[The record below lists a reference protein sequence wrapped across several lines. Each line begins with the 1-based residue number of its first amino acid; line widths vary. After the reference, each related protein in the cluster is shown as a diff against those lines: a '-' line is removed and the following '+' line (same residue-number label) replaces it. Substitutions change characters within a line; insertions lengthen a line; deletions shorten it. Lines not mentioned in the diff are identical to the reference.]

1 MEEVLLLK
9 EEREEKR
16 ERVRWGV
23 LIWEEMK
30 RLGYLAGPMV
40 AVTLSQYLLQVIS
53 VMMVGHLGE
62 LSLSSTAIAI
72 SLCGVTGFSFL
83 LGMASALETLSG
95 QAYGAQQYKRIGT
108 QTYTAIFSLI
118 IVCIPLSVLWIFLG
132 KVLVFVGQDPQISH
146 EAGKFTMWLV
156 PALFGYA
163 TLQPL
168 IRYFQMQSMILPML
182 ISSCITICF
191 HIAVCWVLV
200 FKSGLK
206 NIGAAAAMD
215 LSMWLN
221 VTILG
226 LYMKFSSTCEKTRAP
241 LSMDIFKGM
250 KEFFRFA
257 VPSAV
262 MICLEWWSFELLIL
276 LSGLLPNPQLE
287 TSVLSVCLNTIFTLY
302 AIPYGLSAA
311 ASTRIS
317 NELGAGNPRGA
328 RVSVISLMLIA
339 AVEGLTV
346 SAILFISRH
355 VFGYIF
361 SNEKEVV
368 DYVTNMAPLV
378 CLSVIMDC
386 IQGALS
392 GVARGCGWQHIGA
405 YINLAAFYLFGIPIA
420 AALGFWLNFRGK
432 GLWIGVLS
440 GATLQTIMLAT
451 ITSCTNWEKQASK
464 ARERLFEQKSSAD
477 EAFILRE

>member
-1 MEEVLLLK
+1 
-9 EEREEKR
+9 
-16 ERVRWGV
+16 
-23 LIWEEMK
+23 
-30 RLGYLAGPMV
+30 
-40 AVTLSQYLLQVIS
+40 
-53 VMMVGHLGE
+53 
-62 LSLSSTAIAI
+62 
-72 SLCGVTGFSFL
+72 
-83 LGMASALETLSG
+83 MASALETLSG

-132 KVLVFVGQDPQISH
+132 KVLIFVGQDPQISQ

-191 HIAVCWVLV
+191 HIVVCWMLV

-206 NIGAAAAMD
+206 NIGAAVAMD
-215 LSMWLN
+215 FSMWLN

-241 LSMDIFKGM
+241 ISMEIFEGM

-262 MICLEWWSFELLIL
+262 MVCLEWWSFELLIL

-287 TSVLSVCLNTIFTLY
+287 TSVLSVC
-302 AIPYGLSAA
+302 
-311 ASTRIS
+311 TRIS
-317 NELGAGNPRGA
+317 NELGAGNPLGA
-328 RVSVISLMLIA
+328 RVTAISLMLIA
-339 AVEGLTV
+339 AVEGITV
-346 SAILFISRH
+346 FTILFVSRH
-355 VFGYIF
+355 DFGYIF

-368 DYVTNMAPLV
+368 DYVTNMAPLL
-378 CLSVIMDC
+378 CLSVIMDS
-386 IQGALS
+386 IQGTLS

-405 YINLAAFYLFGIPIA
+405 YINLAAFYLFGIPLA
-420 AALGFWLNFRGK
+420 ATLAFWLNFRGK
-432 GLWIGVLS
+432 GLWIGILS
-440 GATLQTIMLAT
+440 GATLQTIMLAI
-451 ITSCTNWEKQASK
+451 ITSCTNWEKQAAK
-464 ARERLFEQKSSAD
+464 ARERLFEEKSSAD
-477 EAFILRE
+477 EAFISGE

>member
-1 MEEVLLLK
+1 MEEGLLLK

-16 ERVRWGV
+16 EKVRWGI
-23 LIWEEMK
+23 LIGEEMK
-30 RLGYLAGPMV
+30 KLGYLAGPMV

-53 VMMVGHLGE
+53 VMMVGHLDE

-95 QAYGAQQYKRIGT
+95 QAYG
-108 QTYTAIFSLI
+108 
-118 IVCIPLSVLWIFLG
+118 
-132 KVLVFVGQDPQISH
+132 QDPQISQ
-146 EAGKFTMWLV
+146 EAGKFTLWLV

-206 NIGAAAAMD
+206 NIGAAVAMD

-241 LSMDIFKGM
+241 FSMEIFEGM

-287 TSVLSVCLNTIFTLY
+287 TSVLSVCLNSIVTLY
-302 AIPYGLSAA
+302 AIPYGLAAA

-317 NELGAGNPRGA
+317 NELGAGNPQ
-328 RVSVISLMLIA
+328 
-339 AVEGLTV
+339 AVEAITV
-346 SAILFISRH
+346 STILFISRH

-378 CLSVIMDC
+378 CLSVILDC
-386 IQGALS
+386 IQGTLS

-420 AALGFWLNFRGK
+420 VALGFWLNFRGK

-451 ITSCTNWEKQASK
+451 ITSCTNWEKQAAK
-464 ARERLFEQKSSAD
+464 ARERLFEEKSAAD